1 MVYFGFKVCSSFCSE
16 IVNHMIIKTLV
27 ANRGPERLNNMPKV
41 AQLQIGR
48 AEAALELP
56 GLKTVLL
63 TAVLPPGTTRTAL
76 GS

>member
-1 MVYFGFKVCSSFCSE
+1 
-16 IVNHMIIKTLV
+16 
-27 ANRGPERLNNMPKV
+27 MPKV

-63 TAVLPPGTTRTAL
+63 TAVLPPGATRTAL